1 MKALVL
7 AGGSI
12 LGAFQ
17 VGAIA
22 HVLKFYR
29 PDIIYGVSVGALNGG
44 YLANFIGK
52 NFPNASGANID
63 WIAAGDDLKNFWL
76 TNLTKPE
83 QLVRQRPTIE
93 LIYQAAF
100 GKFDGLTDTQP
111 LDSLVKR
118 LVILANVE
126 RCAIPV
132 HVGYTSLDTG
142 EFTLASSQNNP
153 DFIEDMLASAHLPL
167 IMPIVRKTR
176 EHTTPANIIHTTTE
190 SLTDGGVV
198 NVSPLRCALQ
208 NPAVTE
214 IVAISCH
221 SPKVGI
227 AAQGTNWG
235 DLIAQASRVF
245 DIMNREVLNDDLR
258 RTEDIN
264 EEAQKHPNNNN
275 VIPSGNNAGKRYVPI
290 RSIRP
295 ATDFHIDIRSFT
307 QKDILAMINAGE
319 NDAKVLFPPMPPP
332 IV

>member
-17 VGAIA
+17 VGAIS
-22 HVLKFYR
+22 HVLKFYQ

-52 NFPNASGANID
+52 NFPNASSTNIN
-63 WIAAGDDLKNFWL
+63 WTAAGDDLKTFWL
-76 TNLTKPE
+76 TNLVKPE
-83 QLVRQRPTIE
+83 QLVRQRNLAE
-93 LIYQAAF
+93 LIFNVIAN
-100 GKFDGLTDTQP
+100 KFDGLTDTKP

-118 LVILANVE
+118 LVLLENVQ
-126 RCAIPV
+126 RCAVPV

-142 EFTLASSQNNP
+142 AFTLAPSKNNN

-167 IMPIVRKTR
+167 IMPIVRKTMQ
-176 EHTTPANIIHTTTE
+176 TLTSANIIQTTVQ

-208 NPAVTE
+208 NPNVTE

-221 SPKVGI
+221 SPKVDI
-227 AAQGTNWG
+227 AAHGKNWG

-258 RTEDIN
+258 RTFDIN
-264 EEAQKHPNNNN
+264 DEAQNHATNI
-275 VIPSGNNAGKRYVPI
+275 IPSGANAGKRYVPI
-290 RSIRP
+290 VSIRP
-295 ATDFHIDIRSFT
+295 DTDFAIDIRSFT
-307 QKDILAMINAGE
+307 AEDIKKMILAGE
-319 NDAKVLFPPMPPP
+319 GVAAREWGVQGG
-332 IV
+332 VVV